1 MRAGERVSHLCVLER
16 QLHAMSVE
24 RLHILCKSEM
34 SDAKHELKLTEA
46 NHTAEAA
53 ARLVA
58 V

>member
-1 MRAGERVSHLCVLER
+1 MRAGERVSHLCVFER

-24 RLHILCKSEM
+24 RLHVLCKSEM
-34 SDAKHELKLTEA
+34 SAKHELKLTEA